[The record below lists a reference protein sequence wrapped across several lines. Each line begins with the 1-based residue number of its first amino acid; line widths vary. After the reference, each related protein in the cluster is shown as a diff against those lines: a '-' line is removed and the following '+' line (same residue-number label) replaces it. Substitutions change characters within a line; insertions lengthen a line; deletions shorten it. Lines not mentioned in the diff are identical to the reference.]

1 MLGHSIATI
10 QKATGIRYERVIKT
24 INFYEPNRVPPPSAK
39 NGRPKKIS
47 NDALNRITVLT
58 LQDRGIPCWLISKKL
73 QDEGFNGLSTTTVW
87 RERVNL
93 GFEFKPPKI
102 RQSLSVIQKKCRVD
116 FAYAM
121 LNCRLDLSKIIFS
134 DDASLVIIL
143 SRKNRSNKK
152 LNRFKTRTFFECKRV
167 HFCEEKCRICILS
180 PPFGF

>member
-93 GFEFKPPKI
+93 GFEFKPPKDSAI
-102 RQSLSVIQKKCRVD
+102 TQRHTEKMQSRFCLCDVKLSIGLIK
-116 FAYAM
+116 
-121 LNCRLDLSKIIFS
+121 NNIF
-134 DDASLVIIL
+134 
-143 SRKNRSNKK
+143 R
-152 LNRFKTRTFFECKRV
+152 
-167 HFCEEKCRICILS
+167 
-180 PPFGF
+180 